1 MSRLALRA
9 SPRLDRDPVHGWPRP
24 VRGRWRPFLFT
35 RPALIAGAAL
45 ALAGCASVSPQAD
58 RDAVQSALGPAS
70 PAALT
75 GDARAQAVPDDAS
88 RAAVEALLRE
98 PLDAQAAVRIALL
111 QSPRVQQAFA
121 TLQLSDAERARA
133 ATLPNPVFSFGR
145 LREGRQLEID
155 RALGFDVLGLLTLP
169 WQARWAGQRHE
180 VARLEAAQQIAQVA
194 ADARRAWVRA
204 VAAQQGVAYLR
215 DARDAADTGAA
226 LAQRMAKAGNWST
239 LRRTREE
246 LLQADAAAQ
255 LARAEQAAVA
265 SREQLTR
272 LLGLPQEQAAS
283 CRLPDRLPPLPVSLP
298 ERPEVQAT
306 ALRER
311 LDVRAAQAQLRA
323 TADAQGLTRATRFVD
338 ALEIGAV
345 RNSTFANDAERGRST
360 ERGVELSLPIPLF
373 DWGQAR
379 SARAEALYLQSAARV
394 RATAV
399 QAASEAREAHAAWQN
414 AWQVAHR
421 YQAEVLPLRQK
432 VNDEMLLRYNG
443 MLASV
448 WELLAE
454 AQASALAVN
463 AAMAAQR
470 DFWLAD
476 TDLLLALTGASPAGL
491 SALQGGGD
499 GDAVAT
505 AGGSH

>member
-1 MSRLALRA
+1 MVQLSSRA
-9 SPRLDRDPVHGWPRP
+9 STRSDRYRIHSWLRP
-24 VRGRWRPFLFT
+24 PHGRWQHFSFT
-35 RPALIAGAAL
+35 NPALIAGVTL
-45 ALAGCASVSPQAD
+45 FLSGCAAVAPQAD
-58 RDAVQSALGPAS
+58 RDAVQALLGPTA
-70 PAALT
+70 PAALA
-75 GDARAQAVPDDAS
+75 GDARAQPAPDDAS
-88 RAAVEALLRE
+88 RATVEALLRE

-121 TLQLSDAERARA
+121 TLQLSDAERVQA
-133 ATLPNPVFSFGR
+133 ATLPNPVLSFGR

-155 RALGFDVLGLLTLP
+155 RALGFNVLGLLTLP

-194 ADARRAWVRA
+194 ADTRRAWVRA

-226 LAQRMAKAGNWST
+226 LAQRMAKAGNWSA
-239 LRRTREE
+239 LQRTREE

-272 LLGLPQEQAAS
+272 LLGLSQEQAS
-283 CRLPDRLPPLPVSLP
+283 YRLPDRLPPLPPSLP
-298 ERPEVQAT
+298 ERAEAQAT

-323 TADAQGLTRATRFVD
+323 TADAQGLTRATRFID
-338 ALEIGAV
+338 ALEVGAV
-345 RNSTFANDAERGRST
+345 RNSTFANDADRGRST

-399 QAASEAREAHAAWQN
+399 QATSEAREAHAAWQS
-414 AWQVAHR
+414 AWRVAHR

-454 AQASALAVN
+454 ARTSTLAEN

-476 TDLLLALTGASPAGL
+476 TDLLLALTGASSAGL
-491 SALQGGGD
+491 SAMQGD
-499 GDAVAT
+499 GDAVAIT

>member
-1 MSRLALRA
+1 MLHLPSRAPSRLDCYRIH
-9 SPRLDRDPVHGWPRP
+9 SCPRP
-24 VRGRWRPFLFT
+24 SHARWRPFFFT
-35 RPALIAGAAL
+35 RTAPLAGAAL
-45 ALAGCASVSPQAD
+45 LLAGCAAVAPQAD
-58 RDAVQSALGPAS
+58 REAVQALLGSAA
-70 PAALT
+70 PAALA
-75 GDARAQAVPDDAS
+75 GDATPRPAPDDAS
-88 RAAVEALLRE
+88 RATVEALLRE

-111 QSPRVQQAFA
+111 QGPRVQQAFA
-121 TLQLSDAERARA
+121 TLQLSDAQRAQA
-133 ATLPNPVFSFGR
+133 ATLPNPVFALGR
-145 LREGRQLEID
+145 LREGRRLEID

-169 WQARWAGQRHE
+169 WQARWAGQRHA

-215 DARDAADTGAA
+215 DARDAADAGAV
-226 LAQRMAKAGNWST
+226 LAQRMAQAGNWSA
-239 LRRTREE
+239 LQRTREA

-255 LARAEQAAVA
+255 LSRAEQAAVA

-272 LLGLPQEQAAS
+272 VLGLTHEQAGY
-283 CRLPDRLPPLPVSLP
+283 RLPERLPPLPASLP
-298 ERPEVQAT
+298 ERAEVQAT

-311 LDVRAAQAQLRA
+311 LDVRAAQAGLTA

-338 ALEIGAV
+338 SLEIGAV
-345 RNSTFANDAERGRST
+345 RNSTFANDAGRGRGT
-360 ERGVELSLPIPLF
+360 ERGAELSLPIPLF
-373 DWGQAR
+373 DGGRAR
-379 SARAEALYLQSAARV
+379 SARAEALYLQAAARL

-399 QAASEAREAHAAWQN
+399 QATSEAREAHAAWQS

-421 YQAEVLPLRQK
+421 YQAELLPLRQK

-454 AQASALAVN
+454 SRASALAVN

-491 SALQGGGD
+491 SALQGGD

-505 AGGSH
+505 TGGSH